1 MRNAIQDPFR
11 YNEWNIAEVCKISQE
26 AEHWQFRACKY
37 LITSDIIIK
46 IHDALFGSLVFF
58 SYLWSMKKD
67 EIIALLQQQISFLQ
81 EQLQEANRKADA
93 LLEEVTSLRNTLEHK
108 SEEEARQKRIIKGLV
123 KISENKSEKQT
134 PAPASQDTTA
144 DRSSEKKERA
154 RTNNGAK
161 RKQHLEAEVVEEDV
175 EPEDPRF
182 NRELARALH
191 TRDVIRYELIPMRFI
206 KKIYHVHTYTQNDEY
221 FSGKAPDAPFLNSQ
235 YDGSFIA
242 GLAQLRY
249 MYAMPVERIVKFFN
263 DNGFDMDKS
272 TAHGLLRKTEN
283 LFENLYKALGSV
295 IKEDTYIAGDETY
308 HKVLVEDRNK
318 DGKGIKKAYI
328 WVVTAVNMGLVYY
341 FYNNGSR
348 KEDIILDY
356 MKGYRGAF
364 QSDGFSPY
372 RKMAQWLLRLACFQH
387 VKRKFLDCG
396 DDFDAMVIV
405 RLINYLYH
413 LDHKH
418 KIGEDGWTER
428 DNYKWRQRYALPVM
442 QIIRKKLDRM
452 AADSRLLP
460 KTEKYEAVHYMLNEW
475 DALMNIF
482 TRGDYHLDNNLV
494 ERLNRYISLSR
505 RNSLF
510 FGSHAGAR
518 RSAMFYSLACSCRLQ
533 GVNFFEYISDVINKA
548 AALPPRTP
556 LSKYRDLLP
565 DKWKQKNIAQ
575 E

>member
-1 MRNAIQDPFR
+1 M
-11 YNEWNIAEVCKISQE
+11 
-26 AEHWQFRACKY
+26 
-37 LITSDIIIK
+37 
-46 IHDALFGSLVFF
+46 
-58 SYLWSMKKD
+58 
-67 EIIALLQQQISFLQ
+67 
-81 EQLQEANRKADA
+81 
-93 LLEEVTSLRNTLEHK
+93 
-108 SEEEARQKRIIKGLV
+108 
-123 KISENKSEKQT
+123 
-134 PAPASQDTTA
+134 
-144 DRSSEKKERA
+144 
-154 RTNNGAK
+154 
-161 RKQHLEAEVVEEDV
+161 
-175 EPEDPRF
+175 
-182 NRELARALH
+182 
-191 TRDVIRYELIPMRFI
+191 IRYELIPMRFI

-328 WVVTAVNMGLVYY
+328 WVVTAVNTGLVYY

-372 RKMAQWLLRLACFQH
+372 RKMAQWLLRQACFQH

-405 RLINYLYH
+405 RLVNYLYH

-442 QIIRKKLDRM
+442 RIIRKKLDRM

-460 KTEKYEAVHYMLNEW
+460 KTEKYEAVHYMLNE
-475 DALMNIF
+475 
-482 TRGDYHLDNNLV
+482 
-494 ERLNRYISLSR
+494 
-505 RNSLF
+505 
-510 FGSHAGAR
+510 
-518 RSAMFYSLACSCRLQ
+518 
-533 GVNFFEYISDVINKA
+533 
-548 AALPPRTP
+548 
-556 LSKYRDLLP
+556 
-565 DKWKQKNIAQ
+565 
-575 E
+575 

>member
-1 MRNAIQDPFR
+1 M
-11 YNEWNIAEVCKISQE
+11 
-26 AEHWQFRACKY
+26 
-37 LITSDIIIK
+37 
-46 IHDALFGSLVFF
+46 
-58 SYLWSMKKD
+58 
-67 EIIALLQQQISFLQ
+67 
-81 EQLQEANRKADA
+81 
-93 LLEEVTSLRNTLEHK
+93 
-108 SEEEARQKRIIKGLV
+108 
-123 KISENKSEKQT
+123 
-134 PAPASQDTTA
+134 
-144 DRSSEKKERA
+144 
-154 RTNNGAK
+154 
-161 RKQHLEAEVVEEDV
+161 
-175 EPEDPRF
+175 
-182 NRELARALH
+182 
-191 TRDVIRYELIPMRFI
+191 IRYELIPMRFI

-263 DNGFDMDKS
+263 EYGFDMDKS

-295 IKEDTYIAGDETY
+295 IKEGP
-308 HKVLVEDRNK
+308 
-318 DGKGIKKAYI
+318 
-328 WVVTAVNMGLVYY
+328 
-341 FYNNGSR
+341 
-348 KEDIILDY
+348 
-356 MKGYRGAF
+356 F

-405 RLINYLYH
+405 RLVNYLYH

-418 KIGEDGWTER
+418 KIGEGGWTER

-442 QIIRKKLDRM
+442 RIIRKKLDRM

-533 GVNFFEYISDVINKA
+533 GVNFFE
-548 AALPPRTP
+548 
-556 LSKYRDLLP
+556 
-565 DKWKQKNIAQ
+565 
-575 E
+575 